1 MTKAFIS
8 LIVAAAVPWTSNA
21 LAQTAE
27 PQPKIVVD
35 APLPEPLSRGVALI
49 RYRTENLQILPVF
62 GPQALDVSPRIGH
75 LHVAVDGASWVW
87 ADTGGGPIIVAGLP
101 EGADD
106 DEAKVRVE
114 SDRWNNEQVHGSNV
128 WRVVMQEGPPSL
140 AWRPSSLDH
149 VFGDARR
156 RDPKPELE
164 QFAVNAWRAPKR
176 ILDAHSPDQQV
187 QLRLDL
193 GSPSHRARLP
203 MPVATKAGP
212 VPTHDGLD
220 DRENL
225 QEQRRAAGRLPDL
238 AKYATRVQYIAPRMP
253 LTPSSGDTTYHV
265 PSVQVTAQE
274 QDMNARPNIDPV
286 TTHSDSN
293 VLHWLTNDT
302 RDERFIDNIFAEL
315 CLRLQRAGIPV
326 KRASLHILIY
336 HPQWLGAR
344 IMWADGMRE
353 AELARVDYDVR
364 ERSEYI
370 DSPAN
375 EIHDGATEVRENLER
390 DPSLGR
396 KHAVYDEMRAKG
408 LTDYVAWPLYHTLGK
423 RHIVTFA
430 TDRPGGFDD
439 AHIAGLLKLL
449 PALALVSEIR
459 IKNRLARTLL
469 ETYVGSHAS
478 ELILAGATRRGSG
491 TTVRAA
497 IMICDLRDFTRI
509 SDNWPRDDVIDL
521 LNGYFDAMSEPIA
534 RHGGEILKFIGDGLL
549 AIFPLSQPS
558 ACANLLHAV
567 AEARQAMIVLNE
579 RNGETGRAPLNYG
592 IGVHVGDVMYG
603 NIGSRTRLDFTV
615 IGPAV
620 NMASRLETLT
630 KQLGRTVLLSRAFAD
645 FVESDFDLE
654 RVGEYP
660 VRGFN
665 DPIELFAYHG

>member
-1 MTKAFIS
+1 
-8 LIVAAAVPWTSNA
+8 
-21 LAQTAE
+21 
-27 PQPKIVVD
+27 
-35 APLPEPLSRGVALI
+35 
-49 RYRTENLQILPVF
+49 
-62 GPQALDVSPRIGH
+62 
-75 LHVAVDGASWVW
+75 
-87 ADTGGGPIIVAGLP
+87 
-101 EGADD
+101 
-106 DEAKVRVE
+106 
-114 SDRWNNEQVHGSNV
+114 
-128 WRVVMQEGPPSL
+128 
-140 AWRPSSLDH
+140 
-149 VFGDARR
+149 
-156 RDPKPELE
+156 
-164 QFAVNAWRAPKR
+164 
-176 ILDAHSPDQQV
+176 
-187 QLRLDL
+187 
-193 GSPSHRARLP
+193 
-203 MPVATKAGP
+203 
-212 VPTHDGLD
+212 
-220 DRENL
+220 
-225 QEQRRAAGRLPDL
+225 
-238 AKYATRVQYIAPRMP
+238 
-253 LTPSSGDTTYHV
+253 
-265 PSVQVTAQE
+265 
-274 QDMNARPNIDPV
+274 MNAPPNIDPV
-286 TTHSDSN
+286 TAHLDSD
-293 VLHWLTNDT
+293 VVHWLTNGT
-302 RDERFIDNIFAEL
+302 RDESFIDNIFAEL
-315 CLRLQRAGIPV
+315 CVRIQRAGIPV
-326 KRASLHILIY
+326 KRASLHVLIY

-370 DSPAN
+370 NSPAN

-390 DPSLGR
+390 APSLGR
-396 KHAVYDEMRAKG
+396 RHAVYDEMRAKG

-430 TDRPGGFDD
+430 TDQPGGFDD

-549 AIFPLSQPS
+549 AIFPLSEPS
-558 ACANLLHAV
+558 ACANLLRAV
-567 AEARQAMIVLNE
+567 AEASQAIVALNE
-579 RNGETGRAPLNYG
+579 KNSETGRAPLNYG

-630 KQLGRTVLLSRAFAD
+630 KQLGRTVLMSRAFAD
-645 FVESDFDLE
+645 FVKSDFELE

-660 VRGFN
+660 VRGFS